1 MVVEG
6 ARNQAKTLVFGRWG
20 VPLAALAGVL
30 WCVTQ
35 AVGYGQEM
43 CVTQGCALHE
53 GTTVFG
59 LSLWWWGAGAFA
71 GLGVLGLTGKNA
83 WTRFA
88 ALLCLAADIVF
99 FAIMALT
106 APCLTCLAAGG
117 LFLLVLLAASRPVGA
132 SGRLVRGV
140 VLAWFLALTPNL
152 FAVAQELAAP
162 WPAAGPETAAVRL
175 FFSPTCPACRDAVAV
190 LSRLEKPVIG
200 FFPIAGTEED
210 VRLIART
217 LEGMRSG
224 LSLPEA
230 LARSGDGEPAEV
242 GLSLRWRLLRNK
254 VAYLRGR
261 PDGVP
266 HLQINGWPRKWDAIE
281 VF

>member
-1 MVVEG
+1 MENVEDTVKKG
-6 ARNQAKTLVFGRWG
+6 APGRFG
-20 VPLAALAGVL
+20 VPLAALAGAV
-30 WCVTQ
+30 WCVCQ
-35 AVGYGQEM
+35 GMGYGEEL
-43 CVTQGCALHE
+43 CVTKGCALHE
-53 GTTVFG
+53 GTAVFG

-71 GLGVLGLTGKNA
+71 GLGALGLTGKTV
-83 WTRFA
+83 WTRAA
-88 ALLCLAADIVF
+88 ALLCLAADVVF
-99 FAIMALT
+99 FAFMALS

-117 LFLLVLLAASRPVGA
+117 LFFLVLLAASRPWRA
-132 SGRLVRGV
+132 RSRLARAV
-140 VLAWFLALTPNL
+140 VLAWFLTLTPNL
-152 FAVAQELAAP
+152 FAVAQELMIP

-190 LSRLEKPVIG
+190 LSRLDKPFLG

-210 VRLIART
+210 VQLVART
-217 LEGMRSG
+217 LEGMRAG

-230 LARSGDGEPAEV
+230 LTRSGDLPPAEV
-242 GLSLRWRLLRNK
+242 GLALRWRLFINK

>member
-1 MVVEG
+1 MEK
-6 ARNQAKTLVFGRWG
+6 QTKTRHPGRFG
-20 VPLAALAGVL
+20 VALAALAGVL
-30 WCVTQ
+30 LCVTQ
-35 AVGYGQEM
+35 AVGYGEQL

-53 GTTVFG
+53 GTAVFG

-71 GLGVLGLTGKNA
+71 GLFALGLLGRTA
-83 WTRFA
+83 WTRLA
-88 ALLCLAADIVF
+88 ALVCLAADVVF

-106 APCLTCLAAGG
+106 APCLTCLASGG
-117 LFLLVLLAASRPVGA
+117 LFLLVLLAVARPFAA

-152 FAVAQELAAP
+152 FAVAQELATP

-175 FFSPTCPACRDAVAV
+175 YFSPTCPACRDAVAV
-190 LSRLEKPVIG
+190 MSRLGKPFIG
-200 FFPIAGTEED
+200 FFPIAGSEED
-210 VRLIART
+210 VQLIART

-230 LARSGDGEPAEV
+230 LTRSGDAAPAAV
-242 GLSLRWRLLRNK
+242 GLSLRWKLLRNK

-266 HLQINGWPRKWDAIE
+266 HLQINGWPRKWDTLE

>member
-1 MVVEG
+1 MPGME
-6 ARNQAKTLVFGRWG
+6 NQTKTGDSGRFG

-30 WCVTQ
+30 LCVTQ
-35 AVGYGQEM
+35 ALGYGEEM
-43 CVTQGCALHE
+43 CLTQGCALHE

-59 LSLWWWGAGAFA
+59 LSLWWWGAGTFA
-71 GLGVLGLTGKNA
+71 GLFALGLLGRTA
-83 WTRFA
+83 WTRLA
-88 ALLCLAADIVF
+88 ALACLAVDVVF

-117 LFLLVLLAASRPVGA
+117 LFFLVLLAAVRPFAA

-152 FAVAQELAAP
+152 FAAAQELATP

-175 FFSPTCPACRDAVAV
+175 YFSPTCPACRDAVAAM
-190 LSRLEKPVIG
+190 SRLGKPFIG
-200 FFPIAGTEED
+200 FFPIAGSEED
-210 VRLIART
+210 VQLIART

-224 LSLPEA
+224 LSLPDA
-230 LARSGDGEPAEV
+230 LTRSGEAKPVAVD
-242 GLSLRWRLLRNK
+242 LSLRWRLLRNK

-266 HLQINGWPRKWDAIE
+266 HLQINGWPRRWDTLE